1 MKNYLR
7 VIVVALF
14 MQAFLLWP
22 AHAEQDGPRRYVLD
36 NGMSVILL
44 ENHRA
49 PVVTIQAW
57 VGAGSLTEGEFSA
70 SGISHFVE
78 HMLFKGTERRSV
90 GQIGREVKEAGGRT
104 NAYTGHDKT
113 VYYITFHSDHF
124 DKALDILADV
134 LMHSVFAPEEV
145 ETERDVVI
153 KEIEMNRDD
162 PFRRLYLMA
171 HNTAYDVHPY
181 KNPVI
186 GYENLLRGLT
196 RDDLLTYYK
205 RLYVPNNMSFV
216 VVGDFDAGEALP
228 KIKEAFHGFDRKSIT
243 PVVVPQEPR
252 QMGPRERVEEF
263 EVTVAQFLMGFHGP
277 SLNSNDLYPMD
288 VLAIVLGGGD
298 TSRLYRELRERQGI
312 VYSISA
318 WSATPRDPGVFWI
331 SGSYEPENRKAV
343 RDAIW
348 EEIEKLR
355 SEGVSEE
362 ELETARAKVLSGY
375 IFSRETVEGQARSLG
390 SGEMDAHDIFFD
402 KRYVESIA
410 RVTARDVQE
419 VMEKYFRPEN
429 VVTATLMPAGQK
441 TAVEVEEEAQGEKPK
456 TASVVE
462 KAMLPNGLTLL
473 MREDHSTE
481 TVSLRL
487 FILGGARAETRAN
500 TGISN
505 LMSKAMLKGTKE
517 RSAEE
522 IAREIESRGG
532 SIGSFSG
539 YNSLGFEV
547 DMLSRDLEAGIK
559 ILGDVVANPSFPD
572 EEVEREKAAALAGIK
587 TIDDQ
592 MFPSSMKL
600 LRETIFKGHPYSFQ
614 VKGDAEAVQ
623 SITPQEL
630 REFHAEAVVG
640 SRMVLSVF
648 GDFDKSQ
655 VLESVKEKFG
665 GLDAGREFSG
675 AGDTEP
681 FEEALRQ
688 AFKPMKKEQL
698 AILIGFPGVTVADPV
713 RYPLEVLSGFLNS
726 QGGKLFQTLRDERGL
741 AYSVGAFNILGVEPG
756 AFVLYIMTEP
766 EKAEEAIGGMF
777 EVMHDLRETGLDEEE
792 LERTKIEVTGKH
804 AIEMQTN
811 AQIATQVSFDEL
823 YGLGHNDYMEYD
835 AKIYGVSPEDIRRV
849 AMDIF
854 DFNRSTLVAIGDLGS
869 EQSLQSAIAAVEE
882 RFGVMR

>member
-7 VIVVALF
+7 VLVVALF
-14 MQAFLLWP
+14 MQALLLWP
-22 AHAEQDGPRRYVLD
+22 VHGEQNGPSRYVLD
-36 NGMSVILL
+36 NGMSVVLL

-57 VGAGSLTEGEFSA
+57 VGAGNLTEAEFSA
-70 SGISHFVE
+70 SGISHFGE

-124 DKALDILADV
+124 DKALDIMADV
-134 LMHSVFAPEEV
+134 LMHSVFDPEEV
-145 ETERDVVI
+145 ETERDVII

-205 RLYVPNNMSFV
+205 RLYVPNNMAFV

-228 KIKEAFHGFDRKSIT
+228 KIKEAFRDFDRKSIT
-243 PVVVPQEPR
+243 PVIVPQEPR

-263 EVTVAQFLMGFHGP
+263 GVTVAQFMMGFHGP

-318 WSATPRDPGVFWI
+318 WSATPRDPGMFWI

-343 RDAIW
+343 RETIW

-355 SEGVSEE
+355 AEGVSEE

-402 KRYVESIA
+402 KRYVESIG
-410 RVTARDVQE
+410 RVTAQDVLD

-441 TAVEVEEEAQGEKPK
+441 TVVEEEAQGETPK

-462 KAMLPNGLTLL
+462 KTTLPNGLTLL
-473 MREDHSTE
+473 MREDHGTE
-481 TVSLRL
+481 TASVKL
-487 FILGGARAETRAN
+487 FVLGGARAETRAN
-500 TGISN
+500 TGIAN
-505 LMSKAMLKGTKE
+505 LMNRVMLKGTKE

-539 YNSLGFEV
+539 YNSMGFEV
-547 DMLSRDLEAGIK
+547 DMLSRDLKIGIDV
-559 ILGDVVANPSFPD
+559 LADVVANPSFPD
-572 EEVEREKAAALAGIK
+572 AEVEREKTAALAAIK
-587 TIDDQ
+587 TVDDQ
-592 MFPSSMKL
+592 IFASSMKL
-600 LRETIFKGHPYSFQ
+600 FRETMFKGHPYSFL

-630 REFHAEAVVG
+630 RSFHFEAVVG
-640 SRMVLSVF
+640 SRIVLSVF
-648 GDFDKSQ
+648 GDIDKSE
-655 VLESVKEKFG
+655 VLKNVKKKFG

-675 AGDTEP
+675 GGKTDP
-681 FEEALRQ
+681 FEEALGQ

-698 AILIGFPGVTVADPV
+698 AILIGFPGVNVADPA
-713 RYPLEVLSGFLNS
+713 RYPLEVLSNFLNS

-756 AFVLYIMTEP
+756 AFVLYIMTDP

-777 EVMHDLRETGLDEEE
+777 EVMTDLRESGLDEGE
-792 LERTKIEVTGKH
+792 LGRTKVEVTGKH

-823 YGLGHNDYMEYD
+823 YGLGHNEYMEYD
-835 AKIYGVSPEDIRRV
+835 ARINAVASEDIRRI

-854 DFNRSTLVAIGDLGS
+854 DFNRYTLIAVGDLGS
-869 EQSLQSAIAAVEE
+869 EQGLQSAIAAVEE
-882 RFGVMR
+882 RFGVRR